1 MSSIKDAFHEYGE
14 VLFLQGGGVLLQ
26 TGVEV
31 SVLARFRAWLL
42 LVGITSLSS
51 QKGRDATQIPSGFF
65 LKSPSIIRRNSL
77 SSTEA
82 VIVSG
87 PNEDILGAQLS

>member
-1 MSSIKDAFHEYGE
+1 MPSMNMVKCCF
-14 VLFLQGGGVLLQ
+14 FRGGGVLLQ

-42 LVGITSLSS
+42 LVGSMSLSS

-65 LKSPSIIRRNSL
+65 LIIDHVRPS
-77 SSTEA
+77 EED
-82 VIVSG
+82 VIQADPIEVG
-87 PNEDILGAQLS
+87 